1 MRANDKAHQRHLKG
15 GERICKL
22 YVTDSDEVLQI
33 INKDLL
39 LFYIRSET
47 NPDTTYNVS
56 LSCYYCDCPTIIIT
70 CKHIIGLQ
78 LILKKYFSTDFKLFE
93 LVDSQMPSEEPDVMT
108 FNLED
113 SPIIEEN
120 ASTPIEMH
128 NYFEE
133 KWRIELLQ
141 LQATISEVWQTL
153 ESNLIH
159 VSSEEWK
166 HKIGLSNRFIESMK
180 ESFTFDRPAMIVL
193 PTKGSISTI

>member
-1 MRANDKAHQRHLKG
+1 MSILIFFVGDSGRFSKRANDKTHQRRLKG

-22 YVTDSDEVLQI
+22 YVTNPDGVLQI
-33 INKDLL
+33 VNKDLL
-39 LFYIRSET
+39 LFRIRSET

-56 LSCYYCDCPTIIIT
+56 LSCHYCDCPTIITT

-133 KWRIELLQ
+133 K
-141 LQATISEVWQTL
+141 
-153 ESNLIH
+153 
-159 VSSEEWK
+159 
-166 HKIGLSNRFIESMK
+166 
-180 ESFTFDRPAMIVL
+180 
-193 PTKGSISTI
+193 